1 MLFWGGFLWAI
12 LCFSTTATWA
22 QCVPYNAATCD
33 TDGDGVFD
41 INDIDDDNDGILDKV
56 ENQCPTLATWTDW
69 SSVTANSSATGTLAL
84 TSGNVTVTYSSA
96 QVYSIQTPGYFNL
109 GDAYGGSMPT
119 SSTEGLQA
127 LHGAGTTHTYT
138 FSQPVKDPILVFW
151 SMNSNTFTFS
161 NPFTVIGQQNGVT
174 RTATTLVG
182 SASECNA
189 TIQFHGTFT
198 SISYTSKI
206 LENWTGVT
214 VGIQQCQ
221 NTLDTDNDTVINS
234 LDLDSDND
242 GCSDAF
248 ESGATTDKTANYQ
261 FTGVVGLNGLLN
273 TLETSADY
281 GVIKYAST
289 HNYALSNAQNLC
301 IDTDNDGISDV
312 IDIDDDNDGIPDA
325 TENKCATFAKWT
337 DWTAIT
343 ANSSATGTLA
353 LTTGGSTTVTYTS
366 AQVYSIQ
373 GISGSYF
380 NLGDAYGG
388 TMPTSG
394 IEGLQALHGSGL
406 THTYTFSQPV
416 TNPILVFWSMNGN
429 TFTLDKDFVVLGK
442 TTGITVNGRSITGT
456 AAAECNA
463 SIQFIGTFTSISYT
477 SSLLENWTGVT
488 VGTNYCPDLN
498 SDSDVM
504 VNRLDLDSD
513 NDGCSDAFEGGA
525 TSDRLT
531 PNFKFAGTVGT
542 NGLIDSLET
551 TADNGSIK
559 FTSKYATFGADSA
572 NSRCELR
579 APGGVFTDLEFW
591 YRPDEGVTLDAG
603 KVTSWVD
610 QTNGIEVT
618 PAAPANGPTFYNS
631 GVNAINFNP
640 TLNFNNT
647 TRQDGLRAATGLSAI
662 PTGVSTFSVLMPS
675 DASVRW
681 FLQWGVSGSGYYAN
695 YGACSA
701 NNLGVYTNSHGGCV
715 NAPTTMGPLT
725 TPSFLSS
732 RWNSTAGTNQW
743 QLRKNGQLHSG
754 TTSSTVLNVPTNT
767 ALEIGDV
774 NNRTAGNEYVGNI
787 SEVIGYTSRLGDVDR
802 QKVESYISIKYG
814 ITYMNDA
821 NTNGRNYLNSSGTT
835 IWDTTTNANY
845 NNNIFA
851 IGRDDVSALNQKQS
865 KSVNTGV
872 QPIFSLGSTFANNAT
887 NPSVFTANNSFLFAG
902 SNTGAARFF
911 TPITAPVGI
920 NVNNR
925 FSRAWKVQ
933 ETGTVGTVQFAI
945 PSNISGGN
953 TIYLVRSTDATF
965 DAADTW
971 TPLSTTVTV
980 NGVAYAAGNIDFNN
994 GDFFTVATYVG
1005 APGCVAANLNYWLK
1019 ADAIGDDDATA
1030 LAEWENQ
1037 ALLGLD
1043 SVGQV
1048 TATSRPTFYNTT
1060 EANLVNFNPSV
1071 SFDGGDELRQS
1082 ARLFSNTSAFTT
1094 IALAVDRRTNPA
1106 ELRSPLGL
1114 GDGNF
1119 PGLDFQTD
1127 GISPYGFNPW
1137 SSVDGEWLNTAPNYR
1152 LNSLGL
1158 GATNQSGNIVGLTSN
1173 NVFLGSDNIIS
1184 YVNGSKDNTTISA
1197 NQNAAFGNGI
1207 YVGSSGGEQ
1216 WLGLIPEVIVYDK
1229 QLSDAEMQRVYSYL
1243 AIKYGSTL
1251 RQPYVNSTGVTIYD
1265 TTGYANNVAGIGR
1278 EICQSLNQKQSR
1290 SMLAGFQP
1298 IIGLTSIEVTNA
1310 ENAAALADNSFMIW
1324 GSNNGEASFST
1335 TITAPSGMTANNRFA
1350 RIWKVQETGTV
1361 GTVKFAIPKSGTG
1374 NTVYL
1379 VRSTDA
1385 TFDATDTW
1393 IALVDYT
1400 AGSTAYLATD
1410 IDFANGDYFTVATYV
1425 AAPGCVAGGLQVWLK
1440 ADAGTSSTTYG
1451 TALTEWQDQT
1461 INGRTHTQTN
1471 TSYQPKYYP
1480 NTFNFNPSVNFDGLD
1495 AMVTDAFASG
1505 NEAVHVF
1512 AMGRADDNTWGSIY
1526 GFARDLTHVQWYN
1539 GGLAT
1544 KPSVYLTGNR
1554 YPATA
1559 LGINY
1564 GIASYLLPKDGTQQ
1578 TINWNGVSGTITNMT
1593 TYAYNS
1599 NKMGVGSDVDNTG
1612 TALSENFDGDIAEVI
1627 IYKTGAAATNGGAM
1641 TATNIQKIESYLSLK
1656 YGVTLAKPYLSGT
1669 GTTIYDT
1676 TGYANNIAGIGY
1688 EICQSLNQKQSKSIT
1703 AGFQPIIGLT
1713 RIDSVNAANSS
1724 IFAADASFMIWG
1736 SDNGTASFGTAIT
1749 PPTGMIANNRMTRI
1763 WKVQEMGTVGM
1774 VKFAIPQAGTG
1785 GTVYLVRS
1793 TNTTFDANDTWTP
1806 LSNYDIGG
1814 TTYLAGDIDFNN
1826 DDYFTVATY
1835 VTAPGCV
1842 TANLK
1847 TWYKADFGVTGT
1859 TEVSRWTD
1867 LANGYDVTQGT
1878 ATARPSLVSS
1888 GMNFNPSLR
1897 FDGANDRL
1905 EYKAGRF
1912 MSTTSS
1918 GTFYGS
1924 ANNKFDGGYENLG
1937 DLGIDNPHMGI
1948 LGNQQIMWMNSS
1960 SPVQLTQTGTLS
1972 ADQTYTWGYFWN
1984 GGGPN
1989 VGSGLRINGTEL
2001 YDATTEATSVGSG
2014 GVVDGMFT
2022 IGSYEGVENWNGD
2035 ISEVILYDR
2044 NLTTQE
2050 KQRVESYL
2058 SIRYGNTLKNNYLS
2072 GSGKVIYDYAN
2083 FTNNIFGIGRE
2094 DCQSLNQKQSKSV
2107 NAASKMTIGLQD
2119 SISTNNATHPSVFD
2133 QDSSFIIIG
2142 DNGLTGV
2149 ITPSVSGACP
2159 PPPSA
2164 DKASAQKFKVVETGA
2179 VQSIKVLFNPSGLG
2193 YSNQYPV
2200 YMQVASDSNFTN
2212 LVVNVPMQWSGS
2224 NVYTNYDFPANTTS
2238 YVRFM
2243 GNTTSLA
2250 NICTASKAQ
2259 TFYFNGWNY
2268 GTKTKD
2274 IAANYATSATAGD
2287 MVMKTTVTDG
2297 TPNVLLYRPTHDW
2310 WPVYDGYGLFYPRYG
2325 SSATENSTI
2334 TTKIEFLSQATTG
2347 AANASTTKL
2356 AAQTANFMIWD
2367 LDGYIGSRDIV
2378 KVYGKLSGQNVDA
2391 KLTRNQHT
2399 ALGLNHGGDPQ
2410 SVIGGVAPWDL
2421 SYWGRLYV
2429 TFESPVEEIYIEYKQ
2444 DATYAFN
2451 TYQDFRIG
2459 PITATCKAPTPK
2471 VITPDNVYIYKEVA
2485 SPVKSGDVATYK
2497 FTIQN
2502 LNCGDKTIN
2511 FNDIL
2516 PNGSGL
2522 TWADSTVSTSLAIG
2536 STNTY
2541 GNTRTLTLNNVT
2553 VPAGTSYIYVDAKT
2567 STAGTYNNQATY
2579 TVGANNYVSDDPS
2592 VTGANSPTPLTIIAN
2607 DPEANLTITKA
2618 VDKATAGQ
2626 NEVLTYT
2633 YTITNPNGS
2642 AINTTLQDQLP
2653 ADASGNTPTFVA
2665 SSLTGVGS
2673 ALVSTYAGAAS
2684 LTIRNLSIPAN
2695 GSLTVTIQANTGTYT
2710 VGDTIKNIIS
2720 IVPDVAAGYRLTT
2733 KYSGSA
2739 NTKIGASCAAGTT
2752 APNLATTTLTNVCPA
2767 TSANLASI
2775 AVGNKPNGTVMT
2787 WHTGTPATSSNKVA
2801 DSTSVTAGTY
2811 YAVFYDAAF
2820 NCYSGATS
2828 GSATTAVTVTLDV
2841 CPANITVSNVCPATT
2856 VDLTTRFSGT
2866 VPSGKV
2872 VTWHTGLPTTTANK
2886 VANPAA
2892 VVAGTYYAAFY
2903 DSVNDC
2909 YSPGTPNGIV
2919 VTITTC
2925 VTCVAGSAAPSV
2937 PATKSNAC
2945 PLTTVDLSSMTAAN
2959 QPANTTLSWHTG
2971 TPANSTNIL
2980 TGTTSVGAG
2989 TYYAAFYDAAANCF
3003 STATTAVTVTITT
3016 CVTCEAGY
3024 SKPTLSATT
3033 KSNTCPTTT
3042 ANLGTITASYLP
3054 VGTTLS
3060 WHSATP
3066 ATLANKVADS
3076 SAVAAGT
3083 YHAAFYDKVNGC
3095 FSGNGDST
3103 TAVVVTI
3110 NSCATPDL
3118 ITTIGQPTPALVAG
3132 QTSNLP
3138 VKVTNIG
3145 GVSATGPITTTIT
3158 LPTGVSAPATF
3169 TTNGSTCSTSGLTV
3183 TCTNAGPIAAN
3194 DSIVMNIP
3202 VTPNASI
3209 VGTTPTFN
3217 ATTAPVTGE
3226 TNTGNNAAT
3235 PTTVT
3240 TPVAGVPDLITT
3252 IGQPSPALVVGQAS
3266 DVPITIKNVGTGSA
3280 PGVITTTITLPTGTS
3295 APATFTSNGSTCS
3308 TSGQTVTCTNA
3319 GPIPAGDSIKILVP
3333 VTPNASIV
3341 GTNPTFNATTAPVTG
3356 ETNTGN
3362 NTATPMTTTA
3372 AVTASTVKVSAKVFL
3387 SGSYV
3392 TLAGM
3397 MHDSLRVKG
3406 LIPSAQPYGSI
3417 GYTGTET
3424 VALSVLTVTGANAIV
3439 DWVLVELRSDA
3450 TTVVTKRAGLVQRDG
3465 DIVDTDGVTPLTFTA
3480 ASGSY
3485 YVVVKHRNHLGVMSG
3500 SAIALTPTTTTV
3512 DFTSILTTNYQISG
3526 AFGSVYAQ
3534 RTLGSVRGLWGGN
3547 TGGGVNI
3554 KATGSGSD
3562 AEAVYFKV
3570 LLDAG
3575 NTGFSPSYIIYNIYA
3590 REDATMDGKIIYQGT
3605 NSEVDGI
3612 LFNVLLHL
3620 NNAGVLPT
3628 FVIYEQIP

>member
-1 MLFWGGFLWAI
+1 MAYYTKTIKDHVYRMTGKTGFSLLLFMLCLGVTASAQKYVKVTATGTGTGTNWDNALGASSLKTTIQGGGTIYIAAGTYIPTAVTAPAGTTIQGGFPA
-12 LCFSTTATWA
+12 
-22 QCVPYNAATCD
+22 
-33 TDGDGVFD
+33 
-41 INDIDDDNDGILDKV
+41 
-56 ENQCPTLATWTDW
+56 
-69 SSVTANSSATGTLAL
+69 SATGTDISGYDPASNQTIIDGNLGRVLDFGSGTNVLKGIVITNSKGGGTGGSCLRANAGGLMYSWKIEDCIFKNTTGNGADCAVWLNTGGNTAGNLTIKNCIFDNNVIIGGAHGSAL
-84 TSGNVTVTYSSA
+84 RLDAFMNAAQTNDGASFMITGCSFRNNSATGGSPGGALEIGTNRGLNFINCSFCGNYSDNYGGAITSSDGDKLIFDGCSFTGNSNGAEYGGAVRFTGSDSIVIKNSVFTSNTNNYSLGAGGAIAIESDSPYYITNTNFYNNTTRYRGGAIVFQGGGAMAVANCIFKGNSVTAGITNYGGGAVYTISGAGQAVTYTNSTFDSNTVVGTSTNGGAIGVGGGVSPSATGCTFYNNSNNASTTALGSDIFVYGGGTFTASSSSLQATQATYTASYNVASGN
-96 QVYSIQTPGYFNL
+96 
-109 GDAYGGSMPT
+109 
-119 SSTEGLQA
+119 
-127 LHGAGTTHTYT
+127 
-138 FSQPVKDPILVFW
+138 
-151 SMNSNTFTFS
+151 TFS
-161 NPFTVIGQQNGVT
+161 NTTNPNVAAAPTITCPTSLTPAVIGSFDFNCAGATSTGSFAVNGGASQSGTLIIPITNAVAGSVT
-174 RTATTLVG
+174 LTVTATGFTGAATVNLTAGQTSITVPITYNGSG
-182 SASECNA
+182 SAGSRTLTVTSAQGTGSCTPSVTVAGAPPSPGGVGNNLA
-189 TIQFHGTFT
+189 TWLKADAGISSADGAAVINWTDQ
-198 SISYTSKI
+198 SISNYSVTQATATNQPLVYKTTANKLVNFNPSVYFDGVNDYLLNSNPIFSGTSPFSFMMVGLDESTDGGYRKI
-206 LENWTGVT
+206 FGAESPADYFGLYKVT
-214 VGIQQCQ
+214 
-221 NTLDTDNDTVINS
+221 
-234 LDLDSDND
+234 
-242 GCSDAF
+242 
-248 ESGATTDKTANYQ
+248 GATTNNGWTEYTVGNNFLKGNGYAPTGGASGYWNGTAYVADSRLQ
-261 FTGVVGLNGLLN
+261 VAQPQVVGLNSANPAN
-273 TLETSADY
+273 TNP
-281 GVIKYAST
+281 ST
-289 HNYALSNAQNLC
+289 MKSF
-301 IDTDNDGISDV
+301 IDGYQST
-312 IDIDDDNDGIPDA
+312 
-325 TENKCATFAKWT
+325 ATFAGITAYQNQFFKTLTIGGETGAEYWKGRIPEFIAYSAQLSDVQT
-337 DWTAIT
+337 QQVNTYLAIKYGVTLGQGGSSTAIGNNAANYDYIATDGTTKVWDAT
-343 ANSSATGTLA
+343 ANS
-353 LTTGGSTTVTYTS
+353 TYK
-366 AQVYSIQ
+366 Y
-373 GISGSYF
+373 
-380 NLGDAYGG
+380 D
-388 TMPTSG
+388 
-394 IEGLQALHGSGL
+394 
-406 THTYTFSQPV
+406 
-416 TNPILVFWSMNGN
+416 
-429 TFTLDKDFVVLGK
+429 
-442 TTGITVNGRSITGT
+442 ITG
-456 AAAECNA
+456 
-463 SIQFIGTFTSISYT
+463 
-477 SSLLENWTGVT
+477 
-488 VGTNYCPDLN
+488 
-498 SDSDVM
+498 
-504 VNRLDLDSD
+504 
-513 NDGCSDAFEGGA
+513 
-525 TSDRLT
+525 
-531 PNFKFAGTVGT
+531 
-542 NGLIDSLET
+542 
-551 TADNGSIK
+551 
-559 FTSKYATFGADSA
+559 
-572 NSRCELR
+572 
-579 APGGVFTDLEFW
+579 
-591 YRPDEGVTLDAG
+591 
-603 KVTSWVD
+603 
-610 QTNGIEVT
+610 
-618 PAAPANGPTFYNS
+618 
-631 GVNAINFNP
+631 
-640 TLNFNNT
+640 
-647 TRQDGLRAATGLSAI
+647 
-662 PTGVSTFSVLMPS
+662 
-675 DASVRW
+675 
-681 FLQWGVSGSGYYAN
+681 
-695 YGACSA
+695 
-701 NNLGVYTNSHGGCV
+701 
-715 NAPTTMGPLT
+715 
-725 TPSFLSS
+725 
-732 RWNSTAGTNQW
+732 
-743 QLRKNGQLHSG
+743 
-754 TTSSTVLNVPTNT
+754 
-767 ALEIGDV
+767 
-774 NNRTAGNEYVGNI
+774 
-787 SEVIGYTSRLGDVDR
+787 
-802 QKVESYISIKYG
+802 
-814 ITYMNDA
+814 
-821 NTNGRNYLNSSGTT
+821 
-835 IWDTTTNANY
+835 
-845 NNNIFA
+845 
-851 IGRDDVSALNQKQS
+851 IGRDDAEGLNQKQS
-865 KSVNTGV
+865 KSVNATAYVTISNGSTV
-872 QPIFSLGSTFANNAT
+872 AVTNAANTSTFAADKSYEVYGDNGLAT
-887 NPSVFTANNSFLFAG
+887 SYATAYTPTS
-902 SNTGAARFF
+902 F
-911 TPITAPVGI
+911 TPAAP
-920 NVNNR
+920 
-925 FSRAWKVQ
+925 FYLMSRIWKIQ
-933 ETGTVGTVQFAI
+933 ETGTVGTVT
-945 PSNISGGN
+945 ISVPVGPERLLVSSSAAFGAGTQEILLTADGN
-953 TIYLVRSTDATF
+953 GNMTAQVDFTD
-965 DAADTW
+965 
-971 TPLSTTVTV
+971 
-980 NGVAYAAGNIDFNN
+980 GQ
-994 GDFFTVATYVG
+994 FFTFGKALT
-1005 APGCVAANLNYWLK
+1005 APGGVTANLNLWLK
-1019 ADAIGDDDATA
+1019 ADAINGTDGSKVASWSDAYLSSYGVSQATVSQQPTLYKSTA
-1030 LAEWENQ
+1030 
-1037 ALLGLD
+1037 D
-1043 SVGQV
+1043 
-1048 TATSRPTFYNTT
+1048 
-1060 EANLVNFNPSV
+1060 NLVNFNPSV
-1071 SFDGGDELRQS
+1071 KFTRS
-1082 ARLFSNTSAFTT
+1082 ASNVMNNTT
-1094 IALAVDRRTNPA
+1094 A
-1106 ELRSPLGL
+1106 SPLGSSAIAFHFIAVAKDQDPTVYASPNFGSNSLRGIL
-1114 GDGNF
+1114 GNGLSGNNPAMDLQKDGAAWN
-1119 PGLDFQTD
+1119 GW
-1127 GISPYGFNPW
+1127 NPW
-1137 SSVDGEWLNTAPNYR
+1137 TDLTGEWNGGKATLYNGGGVGTSSGTGTLALPSAYTDRLLNQQPQVFGLGYTAGAATKINSWVDGFTE
-1152 LNSLGL
+1152 
-1158 GATNQSGNIVGLTSN
+1158 ATTLTDN
-1173 NVFLGSDNIIS
+1173 NA
-1184 YVNGSKDNTTISA
+1184 T
-1197 NQNAAFGNGI
+1197 
-1207 YVGSSGGEQ
+1207 YVGNNNFRIGDSGGGEY
-1216 WLGLIPEVIVYDK
+1216 WNGTINEVLAYTRE
-1229 QLSDAEMQRVYSYL
+1229 LTNLEMQKINTYL
-1243 AIKYGSTL
+1243 AIKYGVTL
-1251 RQPYVNSTGVTIYD
+1251 GQGN
-1265 TTGYANNVAGIGR
+1265 NNVGLNSGYNYIATDGTTTLWNTTTNAGYNNDIAVIGR
-1278 EICQSLNQKQSR
+1278 DDAEALMQKQSK
-1290 SMLAGFQP
+1290 SVNAGFQP
-1298 IIGLTSIEVTNA
+1298 TVSIGAVAVSNQANTGSFGTDKTFEAWGNNGLT
-1310 ENAAALADNSFMIW
+1310 ENYATLYSANSFTP
-1324 GSNNGEASFST
+1324 SVPTSFY
-1335 TITAPSGMTANNRFA
+1335 AMNRV
-1350 RIWKVQETGTV
+1350 WKVQETGTI
-1361 GTVKFAIPKSGTG
+1361 GTVTIRVPTGPERLLVFPAGTTVFSSGATKEILMVADG
-1374 NTVYL
+1374 NGNMTATV
-1379 VRSTDA
+1379 
-1385 TFDATDTW
+1385 
-1393 IALVDYT
+1393 
-1400 AGSTAYLATD
+1400 
-1410 IDFANGDYFTVATYV
+1410 DFANGELFTFGRVLT
-1425 AAPGCVAGGLQVWLK
+1425 APGCVTSGLQVWLK
-1440 ADAGTSSTTYG
+1440 ADVGTSTTTNG
-1451 TALTEWQDQT
+1451 TKLTQWNDQSG
-1461 INGRTHTQTN
+1461 NGKDHKQTDTN
-1471 TSYQPKYYP
+1471 YQPIFKTNGGFNNYP
-1480 NTFNFNPSVNFDGLD
+1480 AVTFDGSD
-1495 AMVTDAFASG
+1495 IMRTAAYASG

-1512 AMGRADDNTWGSIY
+1512 AMSKVSDAGWRSLY
-1526 GFARDLTHVQWYN
+1526 GMSSNITHVQWLNNIPSAYLLGNRDYN
-1539 GGLAT
+1539 GAAQ
-1544 KPSVYLTGNR
+1544 
-1554 YPATA
+1554 PASSGF
-1559 LGINY
+1559 GITSF
-1564 GIASYLLPKDGTQQ
+1564 ILPKDASQQ
-1578 TINWNGVSGTITNMT
+1578 TFRWNGVSSNTTLPSGTK
-1593 TYAYNS
+1593 TYTYNTGS
-1599 NKMGVGSDVDNTG
+1599 FGVGGDDNET
-1612 TALSENFDGDIAEVI
+1612 TTTEAMLGDIQEI
-1627 IYKTGAAATNGGAM
+1627 IVYKTGTPSVNGGAM
-1641 TATNIQKIESYLSLK
+1641 ATTDIQKIESYLGIK
-1656 YGVTLAKPYLSGT
+1656 YGITL
-1669 GTTIYDT
+1669 
-1676 TGYANNIAGIGY
+1676 
-1688 EICQSLNQKQSKSIT
+1688 
-1703 AGFQPIIGLT
+1703 
-1713 RIDSVNAANSS
+1713 V
-1724 IFAADASFMIWG
+1724 
-1736 SDNGTASFGTAIT
+1736 
-1749 PPTGMIANNRMTRI
+1749 
-1763 WKVQEMGTVGM
+1763 
-1774 VKFAIPQAGTG
+1774 
-1785 GTVYLVRS
+1785 
-1793 TNTTFDANDTWTP
+1793 
-1806 LSNYDIGG
+1806 
-1814 TTYLAGDIDFNN
+1814 
-1826 DDYFTVATY
+1826 
-1835 VTAPGCV
+1835 
-1842 TANLK
+1842 
-1847 TWYKADFGVTGT
+1847 
-1859 TEVSRWTD
+1859 
-1867 LANGYDVTQGT
+1867 
-1878 ATARPSLVSS
+1878 
-1888 GMNFNPSLR
+1888 
-1897 FDGANDRL
+1897 
-1905 EYKAGRF
+1905 
-1912 MSTTSS
+1912 
-1918 GTFYGS
+1918 
-1924 ANNKFDGGYENLG
+1924 
-1937 DLGIDNPHMGI
+1937 
-1948 LGNQQIMWMNSS
+1948 
-1960 SPVQLTQTGTLS
+1960 
-1972 ADQTYTWGYFWN
+1972 
-1984 GGGPN
+1984 
-1989 VGSGLRINGTEL
+1989 
-2001 YDATTEATSVGSG
+2001 
-2014 GVVDGMFT
+2014 
-2022 IGSYEGVENWNGD
+2022 
-2035 ISEVILYDR
+2035 
-2044 NLTTQE
+2044 
-2050 KQRVESYL
+2050 
-2058 SIRYGNTLKNNYLS
+2058 NNYLS
-2072 GSGKVIYDYAN
+2072 GSGKTIYDVSTYP
-2083 FTNNIFGIGRE
+2083 NNVFGIGRD
-2094 DCQSLNQKQSKSV
+2094 DCQSLNHKQSQSV
-2107 NAASKMTIGLQD
+2107 SSNKMTIGLAD
-2119 SISTNNATHPSVFD
+2119 SISTSNATHPAIFN

-2149 ITPSVSGACP
+2149 VTPSVSGACP

-2164 DKASAQKFKVVETGA
+2164 DKASAQIFKVVETGS
-2179 VQSIKVLFNPSGLG
+2179 VQSIKILFNPSGLG
-2193 YSNQYPV
+2193 YNNLYPV
-2200 YMQVASDSNFTN
+2200 YMQVATDAAFTS
-2212 LVVNVPMQWSGS
+2212 LVANVPMIWSGA
-2224 NVYTNYDFPANTTS
+2224 NVATNYNFPANTTV

-2274 IAANYATSATAGD
+2274 IIANYATSATTGD

-2391 KLTRNQHT
+2391 KLTRNQYT

-2511 FNDIL
+2511 FSDIL

-2592 VTGANSPTPLTIIAN
+2592 VTGANSPTALTIIAN

-2626 NEVLTYT
+2626 NEILTYT

-2665 SSLTGVGS
+2665 SSLTGIGS

-2775 AVGNKPNGTVMT
+2775 AVGNKPSGTVMT

-2828 GSATTAVTVTLDV
+2828 GAATTAVTVTLDV

-2909 YSPGTPNGIV
+2909 YSPGSPNGIV

-2945 PLTTVDLSSMTAAN
+2945 PLTTVDLSSITAAN

-2980 TGTTSVGAG
+2980 TGTTSVGAS

-3016 CVTCEAGY
+3016 CITCEAGY

-3033 KSNTCPTTT
+3033 KSNTCPITT
-3042 ANLGTITASYLP
+3042 ANLGTITSSYLP

-3083 YHAAFYDKVNGC
+3083 YYAAFYDKVNGC

-3145 GVSATGPITTTIT
+3145 GVSATGPITTTVT

-3169 TTNGSTCSTSGLTV
+3169 TTNSSTCSTSGQTV

-3202 VTPNASI
+3202 ITPNASLI
-3209 VGTTPTFN
+3209 GTTPTFN
-3217 ATTAPVTGE
+3217 ATVAPVAGE
-3226 TNTGNNAAT
+3226 TNTSNNAAT
-3235 PTTVT
+3235 PTTAT
-3240 TPVAGVPDLITT
+3240 TPVAGVPDLTTT
-3252 IGQPSPALVVGQAS
+3252 IGQPTPALVVGQAS
-3266 DVPITIKNVGTGSA
+3266 NVPITIKNIGTGSA
-3280 PGVITTTITLPTGTS
+3280 PGIITTTMTLPTGTS

-3319 GPIPAGDSIKILVP
+3319 GPIAAGDSIKILVP

-3341 GTNPTFNATTAPVTG
+3341 GTNPTFNATTSPVTG

-3424 VALSVLTVTGANAIV
+3424 VAPSVLTVTGANAIV

-3485 YVVVKHRNHLGVMSG
+3485 YVVVRHRNHLGVMSG

-3534 RTLGSVRGLWGGN
+3534 RTLGAVRGLWGGN
-3547 TGGGVNI
+3547 TGGGVSI

-3575 NTGFSPSYIIYNIYA
+3575 NTNFSPSYIIYNIYA
-3590 REDATMDGKIIYQGT
+3590 REDASMDGKIIYQGT
-3605 NSEVDGI
+3605 GSEIDGI